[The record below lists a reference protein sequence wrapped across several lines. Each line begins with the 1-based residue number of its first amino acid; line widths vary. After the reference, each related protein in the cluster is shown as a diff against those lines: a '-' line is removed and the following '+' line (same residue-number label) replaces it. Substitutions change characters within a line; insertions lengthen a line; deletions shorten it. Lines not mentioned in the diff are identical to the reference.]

1 MSFQVDDE
9 VEVTSESAP
18 YFGKQGIV
26 EELDAGYRVLP
37 LVGVHFPGQAQLR
50 WYSELELG
58 PVGVDAPT
66 EQIPA
71 VTG

>member
-1 MSFQVDDE
+1 MLFQIDDE
-9 VEVTSESAP
+9 VEVTSEVAP
-18 YFGKQGIV
+18 CFGKRGIA
-26 EELDAGYRVLP
+26 EQIDEGYRVLP
-37 LVGVHFPGQAQLR
+37 LVGVRFPGQAHLR

-58 PVGVDAPT
+58 PVDADAPT

>member
-1 MSFQVDDE
+1 MSWMLDDT
-9 VEVTSESAP
+9 VQVTSEVAP

-26 EELDAGYRVLP
+26 EELDGGYRVLP
-37 LVGVHFPGQAQLR
+37 LVGVRFPGQAHLR

-58 PVGVDAPT
+58 PVEADAPT

-71 VTG
+71 VT

>member
-1 MSFQVDDE
+1 MSFQIDDE
-9 VEVTSESAP
+9 VKVTSEMAP
-18 YFGKQGIV
+18 YVGQRGIV

-37 LVGVHFPGQAQLR
+37 LVGVRFPGQAHLR

-58 PVGVDAPT
+58 PVESDAPT

-71 VTG
+71 VTR